1 MINKEKLL
9 SNPTW
14 DAGSVCVVCGSPNIQ
29 RHHVICGTAN
39 RKKSDKYG
47 YIIPLCYEH
56 HIGGNGIHRNRG
68 MDLRWKELAQQHYEK
83 HVGTRQDFIKEF
95 GKSWL

>member
-1 MINKEKLL
+1 MDREKLL

-14 DAGSVCVVCGSPNIQ
+14 DAGDTCVVCGSPNVQ

-47 YIIPLCYEH
+47 YIIPLCFEH
-56 HIGGNGIHRNRG
+56 HVGGNGIHRNRG
-68 MDLRWKELAQQHYEK
+68 MELYWIQTAQRHFERFF
-83 HVGTRQDFIKEF
+83 GSREDFIKEF